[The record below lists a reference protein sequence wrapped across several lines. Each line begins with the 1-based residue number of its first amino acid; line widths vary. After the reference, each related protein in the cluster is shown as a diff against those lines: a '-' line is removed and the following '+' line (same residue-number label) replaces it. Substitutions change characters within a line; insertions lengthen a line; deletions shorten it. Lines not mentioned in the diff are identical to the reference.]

1 MDQKKTGSFLR
12 ELRKEKQLTQE
23 QLAEQFGV
31 TNRSVSRWET
41 GSNMPDL
48 SILVELADF
57 YDVDIRDII
66 DGERKGE
73 DMNKE
78 EKERLQLVADYA
90 ETEKNTLLMRLRIF
104 SIVGLISLIAGL
116 TMMVISRDN
125 NLPVYD
131 YLMGALMGVA
141 IGALLVAVFYSTGVL
156 ENMRKRK
163 RTLMKVLL
171 VISILILLGTFIA
184 AIIASLWYNE
194 RKWVNMLTW
203 LASGELDHDSC
214 DSNGKH
220 LRCES
225 WYNEYCD
232 GCACAN
238 YM

>member
-23 QLAEQFGV
+23 QLAERFGV

-104 SIVGLISLIAGL
+104 SIVGLVSLIAGL
-116 TMMVISRDN
+116 VMLVISRDN

-131 YLMGALMGVA
+131 YLMGTLMGVA

-184 AIIASLWYNE
+184 AIIASL
-194 RKWVNMLTW
+194 
-203 LASGELDHDSC
+203 
-214 DSNGKH
+214 
-220 LRCES
+220 
-225 WYNEYCD
+225 
-232 GCACAN
+232 
-238 YM
+238 

>member
-23 QLAEQFGV
+23 QLAERFGV

-104 SIVGLISLIAGL
+104 SIVGLVSLIAGL

-131 YLMGALMGVA
+131 YLMGTLMGVA

-163 RTLMKVLL
+163 RMLMKVLL
-171 VISILILLGTFIA
+171 VMSILILLGTFIA
-184 AIIASLWYNE
+184 AIIASL
-194 RKWVNMLTW
+194 
-203 LASGELDHDSC
+203 
-214 DSNGKH
+214 
-220 LRCES
+220 
-225 WYNEYCD
+225 
-232 GCACAN
+232 
-238 YM
+238 

>member
-1 MDQKKTGSFLR
+1 MDQKKSGSFLR

-23 QLAEQFGV
+23 QLAERFGV
-31 TNRSVSRWET
+31 TSRSVSRWET

-90 ETEKNTLLMRLRIF
+90 EIEKNTLLMRLRIF

-131 YLMGALMGVA
+131 YLMGTLMGVA

-171 VISILILLGTFIA
+171 VISILVLLGTFIA
-184 AIIASLWYNE
+184 AIIASL
-194 RKWVNMLTW
+194 
-203 LASGELDHDSC
+203 
-214 DSNGKH
+214 
-220 LRCES
+220 
-225 WYNEYCD
+225 
-232 GCACAN
+232 
-238 YM
+238 

>member
-1 MDQKKTGSFLR
+1 MDQKKFGSFLR

-23 QLAEQFGV
+23 QLAERFGV
-31 TNRSVSRWET
+31 TSRSVSRWET
-41 GSNMPDL
+41 DSNMPDL

-90 ETEKNTLLMRLRIF
+90 ETEKNTLLMRLRII
-104 SIVGLISLIAGL
+104 SIVGLVSLIAGL

-131 YLMGALMGVA
+131 YLMGTLMGVA

-171 VISILILLGTFIA
+171 VISILFLLGTFIA
-184 AIIASLWYNE
+184 AIIAS
-194 RKWVNMLTW
+194 V
-203 LASGELDHDSC
+203 
-214 DSNGKH
+214 
-220 LRCES
+220 
-225 WYNEYCD
+225 
-232 GCACAN
+232 
-238 YM
+238 

>member
-23 QLAEQFGV
+23 QLAERFGV
-31 TNRSVSRWET
+31 TSRSVSRWET

-104 SIVGLISLIAGL
+104 SIVGLVSLIAGL
-116 TMMVISRDN
+116 TMMVVSRDN
-125 NLPVYD
+125 NLLIYD
-131 YLMGALMGVA
+131 YLMGTLMGVA

-163 RTLMKVLL
+163 RTLMRVLL
-171 VISILILLGTFIA
+171 VMSILILLGTFIA
-184 AIIASLWYNE
+184 AIIASL
-194 RKWVNMLTW
+194 
-203 LASGELDHDSC
+203 
-214 DSNGKH
+214 
-220 LRCES
+220 
-225 WYNEYCD
+225 
-232 GCACAN
+232 
-238 YM
+238 

>member
-1 MDQKKTGSFLR
+1 MDQKKIGLFLK

-23 QLAEQFGV
+23 QLAERFGV

-90 ETEKNTLLMRLRIF
+90 ETEKNALLMRLRIF

-131 YLMGALMGVA
+131 YLMGTLMGVA

-184 AIIASLWYNE
+184 ALIASL
-194 RKWVNMLTW
+194 
-203 LASGELDHDSC
+203 
-214 DSNGKH
+214 
-220 LRCES
+220 
-225 WYNEYCD
+225 
-232 GCACAN
+232 
-238 YM
+238 

>member
-23 QLAEQFGV
+23 QLAERFGV

-48 SILVELADF
+48 GILVELADF

-90 ETEKNTLLMRLRIF
+90 ENEKNILLMRLRII
-104 SIVGLISLIAGL
+104 SIVGLVSLVAGL
-116 TMMVISRDN
+116 VMMVISRDN

-131 YLMGALMGVA
+131 YLMGTLMGVA

-184 AIIASLWYNE
+184 AIIASL
-194 RKWVNMLTW
+194 
-203 LASGELDHDSC
+203 
-214 DSNGKH
+214 
-220 LRCES
+220 
-225 WYNEYCD
+225 
-232 GCACAN
+232 
-238 YM
+238 

>member
-1 MDQKKTGSFLR
+1 MDQKNVGSFLR

-23 QLAEQFGV
+23 QLAERFGV

-57 YDVDIRDII
+57 YGVDIRDII

-90 ETEKNTLLMRLRIF
+90 ETEKNTLLMRLRII
-104 SIVGLISLIAGL
+104 SIVGLVSLIAGL

-125 NLPVYD
+125 NLPIYD
-131 YLMGALMGVA
+131 YLMGTLMGVA

-171 VISILILLGTFIA
+171 VMSILILLGTFIA
-184 AIIASLWYNE
+184 AIIASL
-194 RKWVNMLTW
+194 
-203 LASGELDHDSC
+203 
-214 DSNGKH
+214 
-220 LRCES
+220 
-225 WYNEYCD
+225 
-232 GCACAN
+232 
-238 YM
+238 

>member
-1 MDQKKTGSFLR
+1 MDQKKVGSFLR

-23 QLAEQFGV
+23 QLAERLGV

-41 GSNMPDL
+41 GSDMPDL

-104 SIVGLISLIAGL
+104 SIVGLVSLIAGL
-116 TMMVISRDN
+116 VMLVLGGDN

-131 YLMGALMGVA
+131 YLMGTLMGVS
-141 IGALLVAVFYSTGVL
+141 IGALLVAVFYSTGAL

-171 VISILILLGTFIA
+171 VISILFLLGTFIA
-184 AIIASLWYNE
+184 AIIASLLYI
-194 RKWVNMLTW
+194 
-203 LASGELDHDSC
+203 
-214 DSNGKH
+214 
-220 LRCES
+220 
-225 WYNEYCD
+225 Y
-232 GCACAN
+232 
-238 YM
+238 

>member
-1 MDQKKTGSFLR
+1 MDQKKVGSFLR

-23 QLAEQFGV
+23 QLAERFGV

-73 DMNKE
+73 DLNKE

-104 SIVGLISLIAGL
+104 SIVGLVSLIAGL
-116 TMMVISRDN
+116 VMLVLGGDN

-131 YLMGALMGVA
+131 YLMGTLMGVS
-141 IGALLVAVFYSTGVL
+141 IGALLVAVFYSTGAL

-171 VISILILLGTFIA
+171 VISILFLLGTFIA
-184 AIIASLWYNE
+184 AIIASLLYI
-194 RKWVNMLTW
+194 
-203 LASGELDHDSC
+203 
-214 DSNGKH
+214 
-220 LRCES
+220 
-225 WYNEYCD
+225 Y
-232 GCACAN
+232 
-238 YM
+238 

>member
-1 MDQKKTGSFLR
+1 MDQKKVGSFLR

-23 QLAEQFGV
+23 QLAERFGV

-104 SIVGLISLIAGL
+104 SIVGLVSLIAGL
-116 TMMVISRDN
+116 VMLVLGGDN

-131 YLMGALMGVA
+131 YLMGTLMGVS
-141 IGALLVAVFYSTGVL
+141 IGALLVAVFYSTGAL

-163 RTLMKVLL
+163 RTLMKGLL
-171 VISILILLGTFIA
+171 VISILFLLGTFIA
-184 AIIASLWYNE
+184 AIIASLLYI
-194 RKWVNMLTW
+194 
-203 LASGELDHDSC
+203 
-214 DSNGKH
+214 
-220 LRCES
+220 
-225 WYNEYCD
+225 Y
-232 GCACAN
+232 
-238 YM
+238 

>member
-1 MDQKKTGSFLR
+1 MDQKKVGSFLR

-23 QLAEQFGV
+23 QLAERFGV

-104 SIVGLISLIAGL
+104 SIVGLVSLIAGL
-116 TMMVISRDN
+116 VMLVLGGDN

-131 YLMGALMGVA
+131 YLMGTLMGVS

-171 VISILILLGTFIA
+171 VISILFLLGTFIA
-184 AIIASLWYNE
+184 AIIASLLYI
-194 RKWVNMLTW
+194 
-203 LASGELDHDSC
+203 
-214 DSNGKH
+214 
-220 LRCES
+220 
-225 WYNEYCD
+225 Y
-232 GCACAN
+232 
-238 YM
+238 

>member
-1 MDQKKTGSFLR
+1 MDQKKVGSFLR

-23 QLAEQFGV
+23 QLAERFGV

-104 SIVGLISLIAGL
+104 SIVELVSLIAGL
-116 TMMVISRDN
+116 VMLVLGGDN

-131 YLMGALMGVA
+131 YLMGTLMGVS
-141 IGALLVAVFYSTGVL
+141 IGALLVAVFYSTGAL

-171 VISILILLGTFIA
+171 VISILFLLGTFIA
-184 AIIASLWYNE
+184 AIIASLLYI
-194 RKWVNMLTW
+194 
-203 LASGELDHDSC
+203 
-214 DSNGKH
+214 
-220 LRCES
+220 
-225 WYNEYCD
+225 Y
-232 GCACAN
+232 
-238 YM
+238 

>member
-1 MDQKKTGSFLR
+1 MDQKKFGSFLR

-23 QLAEQFGV
+23 QLAERFGV
-31 TNRSVSRWET
+31 TSRSVSRWET

-90 ETEKNTLLMRLRIF
+90 ETEKNTLLMRLRIL

-131 YLMGALMGVA
+131 YLMGTLMGVA

-184 AIIASLWYNE
+184 AIIASL
-194 RKWVNMLTW
+194 
-203 LASGELDHDSC
+203 
-214 DSNGKH
+214 
-220 LRCES
+220 
-225 WYNEYCD
+225 
-232 GCACAN
+232 
-238 YM
+238 

>member
-1 MDQKKTGSFLR
+1 MDQKKFGSFLR

-23 QLAEQFGV
+23 QLAERFGV
-31 TNRSVSRWET
+31 TSRSVSRWET

-78 EKERLQLVADYA
+78 EKERLQLVADYV

-131 YLMGALMGVA
+131 YLMGTLMGVA

-184 AIIASLWYNE
+184 AIIASL
-194 RKWVNMLTW
+194 
-203 LASGELDHDSC
+203 
-214 DSNGKH
+214 
-220 LRCES
+220 
-225 WYNEYCD
+225 
-232 GCACAN
+232 
-238 YM
+238 

>member
-12 ELRKEKQLTQE
+12 ELRKEKQFTQE
-23 QLAEQFGV
+23 QLAEWFGV
-31 TNRSVSRWET
+31 TSRSVSRWET

-131 YLMGALMGVA
+131 YLMGTLMGVA

-171 VISILILLGTFIA
+171 VISILFLLGTFIA
-184 AIIASLWYNE
+184 AIIASL
-194 RKWVNMLTW
+194 
-203 LASGELDHDSC
+203 
-214 DSNGKH
+214 
-220 LRCES
+220 
-225 WYNEYCD
+225 
-232 GCACAN
+232 
-238 YM
+238 

>member
-23 QLAEQFGV
+23 QLAERFGV
-31 TNRSVSRWET
+31 TSRSVSRWET
-41 GSNMPDL
+41 DSNMPDL

-90 ETEKNTLLMRLRIF
+90 ETEKNTLLMRLRII
-104 SIVGLISLIAGL
+104 SIVGLVSLIAGL

-131 YLMGALMGVA
+131 YLMGTLMGVA

-171 VISILILLGTFIA
+171 VISILFLLGTFIA
-184 AIIASLWYNE
+184 AIIASL
-194 RKWVNMLTW
+194 
-203 LASGELDHDSC
+203 
-214 DSNGKH
+214 
-220 LRCES
+220 
-225 WYNEYCD
+225 
-232 GCACAN
+232 
-238 YM
+238 

>member
-23 QLAEQFGV
+23 QLAERFGV
-31 TNRSVSRWET
+31 TSRSVSRWET

-73 DMNKE
+73 DVNKE

-131 YLMGALMGVA
+131 YLMGTLMGVA

-171 VISILILLGTFIA
+171 VISILILLGTFIS
-184 AIIASLWYNE
+184 AIIASL
-194 RKWVNMLTW
+194 
-203 LASGELDHDSC
+203 
-214 DSNGKH
+214 
-220 LRCES
+220 
-225 WYNEYCD
+225 
-232 GCACAN
+232 
-238 YM
+238 

>member
-1 MDQKKTGSFLR
+1 MDQKKVGSFLR

-23 QLAEQFGV
+23 QLAERFGV
-31 TNRSVSRWET
+31 TSRSVSRWET

-57 YDVDIRDII
+57 YDVDIKDII

-73 DMNKE
+73 DMNKD

-125 NLPVYD
+125 NLPIYD
-131 YLMGALMGVA
+131 YLMGALMGGA

-171 VISILILLGTFIA
+171 VISILFLLGTFIA
-184 AIIASLWYNE
+184 AIIASL
-194 RKWVNMLTW
+194 
-203 LASGELDHDSC
+203 
-214 DSNGKH
+214 
-220 LRCES
+220 
-225 WYNEYCD
+225 
-232 GCACAN
+232 
-238 YM
+238 

>member
-1 MDQKKTGSFLR
+1 MDQKKVGSFLR

-23 QLAEQFGV
+23 QLAERFGV

-104 SIVGLISLIAGL
+104 SIVGLVSLIAGL
-116 TMMVISRDN
+116 VMMVISRDN

-131 YLMGALMGVA
+131 YLMGTLMGVA

-171 VISILILLGTFIA
+171 VISILFLLGTFIA
-184 AIIASLWYNE
+184 AIIASL
-194 RKWVNMLTW
+194 
-203 LASGELDHDSC
+203 
-214 DSNGKH
+214 
-220 LRCES
+220 
-225 WYNEYCD
+225 
-232 GCACAN
+232 
-238 YM
+238 

>member
-1 MDQKKTGSFLR
+1 MDQKKVGSFLR

-23 QLAEQFGV
+23 QLAERFGV

-104 SIVGLISLIAGL
+104 SIVGLVSLIAGL
-116 TMMVISRDN
+116 VMLVLGGDN

-131 YLMGALMGVA
+131 YLMGTLMGVS
-141 IGALLVAVFYSTGVL
+141 IGALLVAVFYSTGAL

-163 RTLMKVLL
+163 RMLMKVLL
-171 VISILILLGTFIA
+171 VISILFLLGTFIA
-184 AIIASLWYNE
+184 AIIASLLYI
-194 RKWVNMLTW
+194 
-203 LASGELDHDSC
+203 
-214 DSNGKH
+214 
-220 LRCES
+220 
-225 WYNEYCD
+225 Y
-232 GCACAN
+232 
-238 YM
+238 

>member
-1 MDQKKTGSFLR
+1 MDQKKSGSFLR

-23 QLAEQFGV
+23 QLAERFGV
-31 TNRSVSRWET
+31 TSRSVSRWET

-104 SIVGLISLIAGL
+104 SIVGLVSLIAGL

-131 YLMGALMGVA
+131 YLMGTLMGVA
-141 IGALLVAVFYSTGVL
+141 ISALLVAVFYSTGVL

-171 VISILILLGTFIA
+171 VISILFLLGTFIA
-184 AIIASLWYNE
+184 AIVASL
-194 RKWVNMLTW
+194 
-203 LASGELDHDSC
+203 
-214 DSNGKH
+214 
-220 LRCES
+220 
-225 WYNEYCD
+225 
-232 GCACAN
+232 
-238 YM
+238 

>member
-1 MDQKKTGSFLR
+1 MDQKNVGSFLR

-23 QLAEQFGV
+23 QLAERFGV

-131 YLMGALMGVA
+131 YLMGTLMGVA
-141 IGALLVAVFYSTGVL
+141 IGALLVAVFYSTGAL

-171 VISILILLGTFIA
+171 VISILFLLGTFIA
-184 AIIASLWYNE
+184 AIIASL
-194 RKWVNMLTW
+194 
-203 LASGELDHDSC
+203 
-214 DSNGKH
+214 
-220 LRCES
+220 
-225 WYNEYCD
+225 
-232 GCACAN
+232 
-238 YM
+238 

>member
-1 MDQKKTGSFLR
+1 MDQKKSGSFLR

-23 QLAEQFGV
+23 QLAERFGV
-31 TNRSVSRWET
+31 TSRSVSRWET

-104 SIVGLISLIAGL
+104 SIVGLVSLIAGL

-125 NLPVYD
+125 NFPVYD
-131 YLMGALMGVA
+131 YLMGTLMGVA

-171 VISILILLGTFIA
+171 VISILFLLGTFIA
-184 AIIASLWYNE
+184 AIVASL
-194 RKWVNMLTW
+194 
-203 LASGELDHDSC
+203 
-214 DSNGKH
+214 
-220 LRCES
+220 
-225 WYNEYCD
+225 
-232 GCACAN
+232 
-238 YM
+238 

>member
-23 QLAEQFGV
+23 QLAERFGV
-31 TNRSVSRWET
+31 TSRSVSRWET

-116 TMMVISRDN
+116 VMLVISRDN

-131 YLMGALMGVA
+131 YLMGTLMGVA

-184 AIIASLWYNE
+184 AIIASL
-194 RKWVNMLTW
+194 
-203 LASGELDHDSC
+203 
-214 DSNGKH
+214 
-220 LRCES
+220 
-225 WYNEYCD
+225 
-232 GCACAN
+232 
-238 YM
+238 

>member
-23 QLAEQFGV
+23 QLAERFGV
-31 TNRSVSRWET
+31 TSRSVSRWET

-104 SIVGLISLIAGL
+104 SIVGLVSLIAGL
-116 TMMVISRDN
+116 TMLVISRDN

-131 YLMGALMGVA
+131 YLMGTLMGVA

-171 VISILILLGTFIA
+171 VISILFLLGTFIA
-184 AIIASLWYNE
+184 AIIASL
-194 RKWVNMLTW
+194 
-203 LASGELDHDSC
+203 
-214 DSNGKH
+214 
-220 LRCES
+220 
-225 WYNEYCD
+225 
-232 GCACAN
+232 
-238 YM
+238 

>member
-23 QLAEQFGV
+23 QLAERFGV
-31 TNRSVSRWET
+31 TSRSVSRWET
-41 GSNMPDL
+41 DSNMPDL
-48 SILVELADF
+48 SILVELAYF

-90 ETEKNTLLMRLRIF
+90 ETEKNTLLMRLRII
-104 SIVGLISLIAGL
+104 SIVGLVSLIAGL

-131 YLMGALMGVA
+131 YLMGTLMGVA

-184 AIIASLWYNE
+184 AIIASL
-194 RKWVNMLTW
+194 
-203 LASGELDHDSC
+203 
-214 DSNGKH
+214 
-220 LRCES
+220 
-225 WYNEYCD
+225 
-232 GCACAN
+232 
-238 YM
+238 

>member
-1 MDQKKTGSFLR
+1 MNQKNVGSFLR

-23 QLAEQFGV
+23 QLAERFGV

-131 YLMGALMGVA
+131 YLMGTLMGVA

-171 VISILILLGTFIA
+171 VISILFLLGTFIA
-184 AIIASLWYNE
+184 AIIASL
-194 RKWVNMLTW
+194 
-203 LASGELDHDSC
+203 
-214 DSNGKH
+214 
-220 LRCES
+220 
-225 WYNEYCD
+225 
-232 GCACAN
+232 
-238 YM
+238 

>member
-125 NLPVYD
+125 NLPIYD
-131 YLMGALMGVA
+131 YLMGTLMGVA

-171 VISILILLGTFIA
+171 VMSILILLGTFIA
-184 AIIASLWYNE
+184 AIIASL
-194 RKWVNMLTW
+194 
-203 LASGELDHDSC
+203 
-214 DSNGKH
+214 
-220 LRCES
+220 
-225 WYNEYCD
+225 
-232 GCACAN
+232 
-238 YM
+238 

>member
-23 QLAEQFGV
+23 QLAERFGV
-31 TNRSVSRWET
+31 TSRSVSRWET

-104 SIVGLISLIAGL
+104 SIVGLVSLIAGL

-125 NLPVYD
+125 NLPGYD
-131 YLMGALMGVA
+131 YLMGTLMGVA

-171 VISILILLGTFIA
+171 VISILFLLGTFIA
-184 AIIASLWYNE
+184 AIIASL
-194 RKWVNMLTW
+194 
-203 LASGELDHDSC
+203 
-214 DSNGKH
+214 
-220 LRCES
+220 
-225 WYNEYCD
+225 
-232 GCACAN
+232 
-238 YM
+238 

>member
-1 MDQKKTGSFLR
+1 MDQKKIGLFLK

-23 QLAEQFGV
+23 QLAERFGV

-131 YLMGALMGVA
+131 YLMGTLMGVA

-171 VISILILLGTFIA
+171 VISILFLLGTFIA
-184 AIIASLWYNE
+184 AIIASL
-194 RKWVNMLTW
+194 
-203 LASGELDHDSC
+203 
-214 DSNGKH
+214 
-220 LRCES
+220 
-225 WYNEYCD
+225 
-232 GCACAN
+232 
-238 YM
+238 

>member
-1 MDQKKTGSFLR
+1 MDQKKVGSFLR

-23 QLAEQFGV
+23 QLAERFGV
-31 TNRSVSRWET
+31 TSRSVSRWET

-57 YDVDIRDII
+57 YDVDIKDII

-125 NLPVYD
+125 NLPIYD
-131 YLMGALMGVA
+131 YLMGALMGGA
-141 IGALLVAVFYSTGVL
+141 IGALLVAVFYSTGAL

-171 VISILILLGTFIA
+171 VISILFLLGTFIA
-184 AIIASLWYNE
+184 AIIASL
-194 RKWVNMLTW
+194 
-203 LASGELDHDSC
+203 
-214 DSNGKH
+214 
-220 LRCES
+220 
-225 WYNEYCD
+225 
-232 GCACAN
+232 
-238 YM
+238 

>member
-1 MDQKKTGSFLR
+1 MDQKKSGSFLR

-23 QLAEQFGV
+23 QLAERFGV
-31 TNRSVSRWET
+31 TSRSVSRWET

-131 YLMGALMGVA
+131 YLMGTLMGVS
-141 IGALLVAVFYSTGVL
+141 IGALLVAVFYSTGAL

-171 VISILILLGTFIA
+171 VISILVLLGTFIA
-184 AIIASLWYNE
+184 AIIASL
-194 RKWVNMLTW
+194 
-203 LASGELDHDSC
+203 
-214 DSNGKH
+214 
-220 LRCES
+220 
-225 WYNEYCD
+225 
-232 GCACAN
+232 
-238 YM
+238 